1 MHESDVHQS
10 CHRITAVVAAG
21 GALHKTVADNQLE
34 HVVLSFGLVQYFELG
49 NDGVWHVEP
58 SAAKAWD
65 VALPVQSGVS

>member
-1 MHESDVHQS
+1 M
-10 CHRITAVVAAG
+10 
-21 GALHKTVADNQLE
+21 HKTVADNQLE